1 MKTIS
6 APKTENQRL
15 NEFLDFTFSF
25 LNLAPT
31 FRQRREATSTTLT
44 AADFYLGI
52 TDTTA
57 ARTVNLPPLKSVPLE
72 QFYIVKDES
81 GNAVV
86 NNITIDGNGTEPIDG
101 ALTKVI
107 NNNYGAVGIL
117 RSATAW
123 FTWIVR

>member
-31 FRQRREATSTTLT
+31 FRQRREAASTTLT
-44 AADFYLGI
+44 ASDFYLAI

-57 ARTVNLPPLKSVPLE
+57 ARTVNLPALKSVPLE
-72 QFYIVKDES
+72 QLYIVKDES
-81 GNAVV
+81 GNAAA
-86 NNITIDGNGTEPIDG
+86 NNITIDGNGAEQIDG
-101 ALTKVI
+101 SLTKVI
-107 NNNYGAVGIL
+107 NNNYGAVGII
-117 RSATAW
+117 RGSTAW

>member
-1 MKTIS
+1 MRTIS
-6 APKTENQRL
+6 APKTDNQRL
-15 NEFLDFTFSF
+15 NEFLDFIYSF

-57 ARTVNLPPLKSVPLE
+57 ARTVNLPPLNSVPLE
-72 QFYIVKDES
+72 QLYIVKDES
-81 GNAVV
+81 GNASV
-86 NNITIDGNGTEPIDG
+86 NNITIDGNGTEQIDG
-101 ALTKVI
+101 ALTRVI

-117 RSATAW
+117 RGATAW